1 LRSDDSLPIDPHEEL
16 LERLADTINGP
27 AVFSTDWPQS
37 ASWSDEPVKI
47 HEVLY
52 FFDEPLMFT
61 VRSGPFLLL
70 FQKWDE
76 EGDMNLFTVSIVDDA
91 ILQMLMDNRLS
102 VRGAVAGDMR
112 FMVDFD
118 GERVLK
124 VWRVRRWN
132 IPDGNKPTAGVC
144 LTDNKATGREN
155 LVRILVAAGEAGV
168 ETTATLDIR
177 EPGFDL
183 QMSPS
188 VETVDRLVEVLSG
201 ISRSIAR

>member
-1 LRSDDSLPIDPHEEL
+1 
-16 LERLADTINGP
+16 
-27 AVFSTDWPQS
+27 
-37 ASWSDEPVKI
+37 
-47 HEVLY
+47 
-52 FFDEPLMFT
+52 
-61 VRSGPFLLL
+61 
-70 FQKWDE
+70 
-76 EGDMNLFTVSIVDDA
+76 
-91 ILQMLMDNRLS
+91 
-102 VRGAVAGDMR
+102 
-112 FMVDFD
+112 MVDFD